1 MSSVNR
7 LKMLRLAKGLT
18 LDELANDIGGIV
30 TKQALSK
37 YERDQSRPSL
47 TTSRQLARVLG
58 VKTAHLFATPR
69 FNVELIG
76 YRKRTTLRVSE
87 SNHLENLVK
96 LQLEDRVQLQ
106 ERLEGPSLVQLPS
119 LKVSSLEEVEKAA
132 TELRRLW
139 DLGLDPISNIT
150 DALESRR
157 VHVLEIEASKQFD
170 GISAFVR
177 DDSGEIIA
185 AGVVSRIGVSG
196 ERQRM
201 NLAHEVS
208 HIVTKP
214 VGIDG
219 EDVAKRF
226 AGAFLFPEEAVRLE
240 LGNRRRDLP
249 FEELAILKSRYGI
262 SMSGIVFRAVNLG
275 IVSQDYK
282 TEFFKTTS
290 PLGWRTAEP
299 NPLPP
304 EQSRRWK
311 QIVTR
316 GLSERLISRDEAAP
330 YLNQDEI
337 EDILPNIDGVSRR
350 AFLMLPLTER
360 RKLMA
365 KAVND
370 ATKSELNMV
379 DSEIMEWIEAELED
393 GFNND

>member
-18 LDELANDIGGIV
+18 LDELATGIGGIV

-37 YERDQSRPSL
+37 YERDQARPSL
-47 TTSRQLARVLG
+47 TISRQLARVLG
-58 VKTAHLFATPR
+58 VKTAHLFAIPR
-69 FNVELIG
+69 LNVELIA
-76 YRKRTTLRVSE
+76 YRKRANMRVSE
-87 SNHLENLVK
+87 SEHLENLVRV
-96 LQLEDRVQLQ
+96 QLEDRAQLQ
-106 ERLEGPSLVQLPS
+106 ERLEGPSLVQLPI
-119 LKVSSLEEVEKAA
+119 LKVSSLQKAEEAA

-157 VHVLEIEASKQFD
+157 VHVLEIEASEKFD

-177 DDSGEIIA
+177 DDSGEIVA
-185 AGVVSRIGVSG
+185 AGVVSRTNITG

-208 HIVTKP
+208 HVVTKP
-214 VGIDG
+214 VGINE

-240 LGNRRRDLP
+240 LGNRRHDLP
-249 FEELAILKSRYGI
+249 FEELAILKLRYGI
-262 SMSGIVFRAVNLG
+262 SMQGIVMRAANLG

-282 TEFFKTTS
+282 TQFFKTIS
-290 PLGWRTAEP
+290 PLGWRKTEP
-299 NPLPP
+299 NPLPF

-316 GLSERLISRDEAAP
+316 GLSERLISCDEAAS

-337 EDILPNIDGVSRR
+337 ESILPVTDGVSRR

-370 ATKSELNMV
+370 AAKSELNMV
-379 DSEIMEWIEAELED
+379 DSETIEWVEAELED
-393 GFNND
+393 GLNDD